1 MNKKDKKNQSAQMTF
16 KFVQP
21 YTVKLNSV
29 NFENVN
35 GGFTDDAVDKLLE
48 IADGDWR
55 NLDRWITEQ
64 LQDIEAEIAEENRQ
78 LEFDFNPET
87 TLEEQREMF
96 DRLFKE

>member
-1 MNKKDKKNQSAQMTF
+1 MQMSF

-21 YTVKLNSV
+21 YTVKLTDWNG
-29 NFENVN
+29 NFENIN
-35 GGFTDDAVDKLLE
+35 GGFTDDAVEKLLE
-48 IADGDWR
+48 IADGDWQ
-55 NLDRWITEQ
+55 NLDRWITQQ
-64 LQDIEAEIAEENRQ
+64 LDEIQAEIDEENRQ

>member
-1 MNKKDKKNQSAQMTF
+1 MQMSF

-21 YTVKLNSV
+21 YTVKLN
-29 NFENVN
+29 
-35 GGFTDDAVDKLLE
+35 GGFTDEAVDKLLL

-64 LQDIEAEIAEENRQ
+64 LHEIEAEIAEEKRQ
-78 LEFDFNPET
+78 LEFDFSSHD
-87 TLEEQREMF
+87 TLENQREMF

>member
-1 MNKKDKKNQSAQMTF
+1 MKKKDKKNKSWQMTF
-16 KFVQP
+16 KFDQP
-21 YTVKLNSV
+21 YTTNQYVV
-29 NFENVN
+29 VPN
-35 GGFTDDAVDKLLE
+35 GGFTDDAVEKLLD

-64 LQDIEAEIAEENRQ
+64 LDDIQAEIDEENRQ